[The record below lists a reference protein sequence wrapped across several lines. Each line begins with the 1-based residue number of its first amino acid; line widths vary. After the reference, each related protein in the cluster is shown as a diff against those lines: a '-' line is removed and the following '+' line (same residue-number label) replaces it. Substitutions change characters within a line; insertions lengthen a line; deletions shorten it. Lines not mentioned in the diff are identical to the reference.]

1 MESQFKSNPNFRNVY
16 VKGEVSDMFISAY
29 GHLYFNLKDK
39 KSQVPCIVYKWFRRN
54 LQFDIEDG
62 MKLLVIANV
71 VVYAPHGK
79 YQLDVRSATEDGLGQ
94 LYVKYQQLK
103 KKLEKEG
110 LFDDKHKKDLPHFV
124 KRIGVITSKGG
135 SVIHDIVKTVNEN
148 WPFCQVFLFPAAVQ
162 GENSKTE
169 LVTQIAK
176 ADDSDMDVLI
186 VARGGG
192 SIQDLWSYNEESVAR
207 AIFNAETPIIS
218 AIGHEDNITLADLV
232 ADKRAS
238 TPTMAASLAIEDK
251 KNIMENINHYNSR
264 LITFV
269 SSKIEDYK
277 KQMQF
282 MLSKPLFADE
292 TYVYKSKKRDFDDLC
307 SRFDSSSGELVKSN
321 RVMLDKI
328 TTEYVIRHP
337 CKMQLDKSKSNLNEL
352 TNRLID
358 AMDFIINSQ
367 KVNLDKASDK
377 FKFHSEKLLA
387 SKRNSLEISKSYFK
401 ANPCQDKIDLS
412 KKELVSNKNMIIK
425 EVNLRVENNKR
436 ELNYVLEKS
445 IFKNPNLIYSNK
457 SRDFKYLTDKFIS
470 KSNEL
475 ILTKTH
481 DLDSVRSK
489 SVIKNHLDGYI
500 DSSNEDLVNL
510 KLKLNKGYKSKINES
525 KKDFESILN
534 EKLFKNPEMLFN
546 SKTEQLD
553 KIKSSNCLKN
563 PYVLLD
569 GYKAELKIYEEK
581 LDKINQVIM
590 LKKDQEKQKATYRKI
605 IVAIAVLVMILLI
618 IVFGGIL

>member
-162 GENSKTE
+162 GENSKIE
-169 LVTQIAK
+169 LVTQIAR
-176 ADDSDMDVLI
+176 ADNSDMDVLI

-218 AIGHEDNITLADLV
+218 AIGHEDNTTLADLV

-251 KNIMENINHYNSR
+251 KSILENINHYNSR

-292 TYVYKSKKRDFDDLC
+292 TYVYGSKKRDFDDLC

-321 RVMLDKI
+321 RVKLDKI

-337 CKMQLDKSKSNLNEL
+337 CKMQLDQSKSNLNEL

-358 AMDFIINSQ
+358 AMDFIINTQ
-367 KVNLDKASDK
+367 KVNLDKASNK
-377 FKFHSEKLLA
+377 FKFHSEKLLT
-387 SKRNSLEISKSYFK
+387 SKRNSLEISKSFFK
-401 ANPCQDKIDLS
+401 SNPCQDKIDLS

-425 EVNLRVENNKR
+425 EVNLTVENNKR
-436 ELNYVLEKS
+436 ELNFVLNKN
-445 IFKNPNLIYSNK
+445 IFKNPNVIYSNK
-457 SRDFKYLTDKFIS
+457 SRDFGYLTDKFIS

-481 DLDSVRSK
+481 DLDSIRSK
-489 SVIKNHLDGYI
+489 SIIKYHLNGYI
-500 DSSNEDLVNL
+500 DSSNDDLANL
-510 KLKLNKGYKSKINES
+510 KLKLNKGYQSKINES

-534 EKLFKNPEMLFN
+534 KKLFKNPEILLK
-546 SKTEQLD
+546 SETEQLD
-553 KIKSSNCLKN
+553 KIKSSNCFKN
-563 PYVLLD
+563 PYALLD
-569 GYKAELKIYEEK
+569 DYRSELKIYEEK

-590 LKKDQEKQKATYRKI
+590 LKKDQEKQKATYRI
-605 IVAIAVLVMILLI
+605 IIIAIAVLVMILLI

>member
-218 AIGHEDNITLADLV
+218 AIGHEDNTTLADLV
-232 ADKRAS
+232 SDKRAS

-337 CKMQLDKSKSNLNEL
+337 CKMQLDQSKSNLNEL

-358 AMDFIINSQ
+358 AMDFIINAQ

-377 FKFHSEKLLA
+377 FKFHSEKLL
-387 SKRNSLEISKSYFK
+387 SLEISKSFFK
-401 ANPCQDKIDLS
+401 SNPCQDKIDLS
-412 KKELVSNKNMIIK
+412 QKELDSNKNMIIK
-425 EVNLRVENNKR
+425 EVNLTVENNKR
-436 ELNYVLEKS
+436 ELNHVLEKN

-457 SRDFKYLTDKFIS
+457 SRDFEYLTDKFIS
-470 KSNEL
+470 KSKEL

-489 SVIKNHLDGYI
+489 SIIKNHLNGYI
-500 DSSNEDLVNL
+500 DSGSKDLANL
-510 KLKLNKGYKSKINES
+510 KLKLNKSYQSKIKES
-525 KKDFESILN
+525 KKDFEIVLN
-534 EKLFKNPEMLFN
+534 KKLFESPEILLK
-546 SKTEQLD
+546 SGTDQLD

-569 GYKAELKIYEEK
+569 DYRAELKIYEEK

>member
-16 VKGEVSDMFISAY
+16 VKGEVSDTYISAY

-54 LQFDIEDG
+54 LQFDIEEG

-135 SVIHDIVKTVNEN
+135 SVIHDIVKTVEEN

-169 LVTQIAK
+169 LVTQISR
-176 ADDSDMDVLI
+176 ADNSDMDVLI

-207 AIFNAETPIIS
+207 AIFNAETPVIS
-218 AIGHEDNITLADLV
+218 AIGHEDNTTLADLV
-232 ADKRAS
+232 SDKRAS

-251 KNIMENINHYNSR
+251 KSILENINHYNSR

-307 SRFDSSSGELVKSN
+307 SRFDSSSGELVKTNS
-321 RVMLDKI
+321 VMLDKI
-328 TTEYVIRHP
+328 TAEYVIRHP
-337 CKMQLDKSKSNLNEL
+337 CKMQLDQSKSNLNEL
-352 TNRLID
+352 INRLID
-358 AMDFIINSQ
+358 AMDFIINTQ

-377 FKFHSEKLLA
+377 FKFHSEKLLT

-401 ANPCQDKIDLS
+401 SNPCQDKIDLS

-425 EVNLRVENNKR
+425 EVNLSVENNKR
-436 ELNYVLEKS
+436 ELNYVLEKN

-457 SRDFKYLTDKFIS
+457 SRDFGYLTDKFIS

-481 DLDSVRSK
+481 DLDSIRSK
-489 SVIKNHLDGYI
+489 SVIKNHLNGYI
-500 DSSNEDLVNL
+500 DSSNGDLANL
-510 KLKLNKGYKSKINES
+510 KLKLNKSYQSKINES
-525 KKDFESILN
+525 KRNFESILN
-534 EKLFKNPEMLFN
+534 KKLFKNPEMLLK
-546 SKTEQLD
+546 SETEQLD
-553 KIKSSNCLKN
+553 KIKSSNCFKN
-563 PYVLLD
+563 PYALLD
-569 GYKAELKIYEEK
+569 DYKAELKIYEEK

-590 LKKDQEKQKATYRKI
+590 LKKDQKKQRATYRII

>member
-103 KKLEKEG
+103 KKLKKEG

-162 GENSKTE
+162 GENSKSE

-176 ADDSDMDVLI
+176 ADNLDMDVLI

-218 AIGHEDNITLADLV
+218 AIGHEDNTTLADLV

-251 KNIMENINHYNSR
+251 KSLLENINHYNSR

-292 TYVYKSKKRDFDDLC
+292 TYVYRSKKRDFDDLC

-337 CKMQLDKSKSNLNEL
+337 CKMQLDQSKSNLNEL
-352 TNRLID
+352 INRLID
-358 AMDFIINSQ
+358 AMDFIINTQ
-367 KVNLDKASDK
+367 KVNLDKASNK
-377 FKFHSEKLLA
+377 FKFHSEKLLT
-387 SKRNSLEISKSYFK
+387 SKRNSLEISKSFFK
-401 ANPCQDKIDLS
+401 SNPCQDKIDLS
-412 KKELVSNKNMIIK
+412 KKELVSNKNTAIK
-425 EVNLRVENNKR
+425 EVKLTVKNNKR
-436 ELNYVLEKS
+436 ELNYVLEKN

-457 SRDFKYLTDKFIS
+457 SRDFEYLTDKFIS

-481 DLDSVRSK
+481 NLDSIKSK
-489 SVIKNHLDGYI
+489 SIIKNHLNGYI
-500 DSSNEDLVNL
+500 DSNNENLANL
-510 KLKLNKGYKSKINES
+510 KLKLNKGYQSKKKKK

-534 EKLFKNPEMLFN
+534 KKLFENPEMLFK
-546 SKTEQLD
+546 SETEQLD

-569 GYKAELKIYEEK
+569 GYRAELKIYEEK

-590 LKKDQEKQKATYRKI
+590 LKKDQEKQKATYRII

>member
-238 TPTMAASLAIEDK
+238 TPTMAASLTQVSASVSALNTAYAD
-251 KNIMENINHYNSR
+251 INGGIVSLSGKFGEVATAVASIQSGASSLATGASQVSTGLNTLNNSTST
-264 LITFV
+264 LANGISQLSTGA
-269 SSKIEDYK
+269 SSLNNGTS
-277 KQMQF
+277 QLVTGAQS
-282 MLSKPLFADE
+282 L
-292 TYVYKSKKRDFDDLC
+292 
-307 SRFDSSSGELVKSN
+307 SSG
-321 RVMLDKI
+321 
-328 TTEYVIRHP
+328 
-337 CKMQLDKSKSNLNEL
+337 
-352 TNRLID
+352 
-358 AMDFIINSQ
+358 
-367 KVNLDKASDK
+367 
-377 FKFHSEKLLA
+377 
-387 SKRNSLEISKSYFK
+387 
-401 ANPCQDKIDLS
+401 
-412 KKELVSNKNMIIK
+412 VS
-425 EVNLRVENNKR
+425 EVNDGAQALATGAASLSSGAN
-436 ELNYVLEKS
+436 
-445 IFKNPNLIYSNK
+445 
-457 SRDFKYLTDKFIS
+457 
-470 KSNEL
+470 
-475 ILTKTH
+475 
-481 DLDSVRSK
+481 DLA
-489 SVIKNHLDGYI
+489 NGTAQLADG
-500 DSSNEDLVNL
+500 V
-510 KLKLNKGYKSKINES
+510 GA
-525 KKDFESILN
+525 
-534 EKLFKNPEMLFN
+534 
-546 SKTEQLD
+546 
-553 KIKSSNCLKN
+553 
-563 PYVLLD
+563 LLD
-569 GYKAELKIYEEK
+569 GAGRLEEGLNEFNDQAVDRLTDLINNLVPVSDRIEALKEYSTSYESFSGTPSGVNMTARSASFCGTIFTALCTASQVFPVRAK
-581 LDKINQVIM
+581 LNPNGLITTVSPALQKVSSCSNPPTTIWNCFDCSNFLSSSISVKNGTIFAPSFLSRAGTVI
-590 LKKDQEKQKATYRKI
+590 
-605 IVAIAVLVMILLI
+605 
-618 IVFGGIL
+618 

>member
-1 MESQFKSNPNFRNVY
+1 
-16 VKGEVSDMFISAY
+16 MFISAY

-103 KKLEKEG
+103 KKLKKEG

-162 GENSKTE
+162 GENSKSE

-176 ADDSDMDVLI
+176 ADNLDMDVLI

-218 AIGHEDNITLADLV
+218 AIGHEDNTTLADLV

-251 KNIMENINHYNSR
+251 KSLLENINHYNSR

-292 TYVYKSKKRDFDDLC
+292 TYVYRSKKRDFDDLC

-337 CKMQLDKSKSNLNEL
+337 CKMQLDQSKSNLNEL
-352 TNRLID
+352 INRLID
-358 AMDFIINSQ
+358 AMDFIINTQ
-367 KVNLDKASDK
+367 KVNLDKASNK
-377 FKFHSEKLLA
+377 FKFHSEKLLT
-387 SKRNSLEISKSYFK
+387 SKRNSLEISKSFFK
-401 ANPCQDKIDLS
+401 SNPCQDKIDLS
-412 KKELVSNKNMIIK
+412 KKELVSNKNTAIK
-425 EVNLRVENNKR
+425 EVKLTVKNNKR
-436 ELNYVLEKS
+436 ELNYVLEKN

-457 SRDFKYLTDKFIS
+457 SRDFEYLTDKFIS

-475 ILTKTH
+475 ILTKRYE
-481 DLDSVRSK
+481 LDSIK
-489 SVIKNHLDGYI
+489 NKTVIKNRLHEHIETG
-500 DSSNEDLVNL
+500 NEDLENL
-510 KLKLNKGYKSKINES
+510 KLRLNKSYRFKMNENKNNLKVVLNKRLFKSPEMIYES
-525 KKDFESILN
+525 KRD
-534 EKLFKNPEMLFN
+534 
-546 SKTEQLD
+546 QLD
-553 KIKSSNCLKN
+553 KIKSSNCIKN
-563 PYVLLD
+563 PYGLMD
-569 GYKAELKIYEEK
+569 DYRSELKIYEEK

-590 LKKDQEKQKATYRKI
+590 LKKDQEKQKVTYRII
-605 IVAIAVLVMILLI
+605 IVAIAVLVIILLV

>member
-110 LFDDKHKKDLPHFV
+110 LFDDKQKKDLPHFV

-169 LVTQIAK
+169 LVTQIAR
-176 ADDSDMDVLI
+176 ADNSDMDVLI

-218 AIGHEDNITLADLV
+218 AIGHEDNTTLADLV
-232 ADKRAS
+232 SDKRAS

-251 KNIMENINHYNSR
+251 KNIMENINHSVDHPLPVDRDQRLRCGFRDRMHALALAGGHDDRPLYSIHGCLLLFSR
-264 LITFV
+264 SVPLHICNNPWRNGTGAV
-269 SSKIEDYK
+269 NTRRIPHPDSACTRTSCSK
-277 KQMQF
+277 
-282 MLSKPLFADE
+282 AA
-292 TYVYKSKKRDFDDLC
+292 R
-307 SRFDSSSGELVKSN
+307 
-321 RVMLDKI
+321 
-328 TTEYVIRHP
+328 
-337 CKMQLDKSKSNLNEL
+337 
-352 TNRLID
+352 RLRY
-358 AMDFIINSQ
+358 MH
-367 KVNLDKASDK
+367 K
-377 FKFHSEKLLA
+377 FW
-387 SKRNSLEISKSYFK
+387 
-401 ANPCQDKIDLS
+401 
-412 KKELVSNKNMIIK
+412 
-425 EVNLRVENNKR
+425 
-436 ELNYVLEKS
+436 
-445 IFKNPNLIYSNK
+445 
-457 SRDFKYLTDKFIS
+457 
-470 KSNEL
+470 
-475 ILTKTH
+475 
-481 DLDSVRSK
+481 
-489 SVIKNHLDGYI
+489 
-500 DSSNEDLVNL
+500 
-510 KLKLNKGYKSKINES
+510 
-525 KKDFESILN
+525 
-534 EKLFKNPEMLFN
+534 
-546 SKTEQLD
+546 
-553 KIKSSNCLKN
+553 
-563 PYVLLD
+563 
-569 GYKAELKIYEEK
+569 
-581 LDKINQVIM
+581 
-590 LKKDQEKQKATYRKI
+590 
-605 IVAIAVLVMILLI
+605 
-618 IVFGGIL
+618 